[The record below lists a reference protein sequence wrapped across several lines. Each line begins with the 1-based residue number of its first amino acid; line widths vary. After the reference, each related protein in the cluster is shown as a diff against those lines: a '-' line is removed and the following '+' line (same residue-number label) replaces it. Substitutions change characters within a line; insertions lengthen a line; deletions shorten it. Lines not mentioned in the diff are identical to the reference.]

1 MARDEGMALCPW
13 GALGG
18 GNFSTKAKQQSG
30 EQDRNF
36 GGPSE
41 KHIKT
46 AEKLE
51 AVANAKN
58 TQITSVALAYVR
70 SEYPYV
76 YPIVGGRK
84 IDHLKGNI
92 EALGLELSAE
102 DTKEIESAVDF
113 DVGFPMNFLFGMGS
127 AKQPEKYNTNMTSS
141 DVNLLAYAGNVES
154 VPHQQPPQPHQLQG
168 YGNN

>member
-18 GNFSTKAKQQSG
+18 GNFSTKAKQQNN
-30 EQDRNF
+30 EQGRNF

-41 KHIKT
+41 AHLKT

-51 AVANAKN
+51 AVAKAKN

-70 SEYPYV
+70 SKYPYV

-84 IDHLKGNI
+84 IEHLKGNI

-102 DTKEIESAVDF
+102 DIKEIESAVDF
-113 DVGFPMNFLFGMGS
+113 DIGFPMNFLFGLG
-127 AKQPEKYNTNMTSS
+127 KTEKYNSNMTSS
-141 DVNLLAYAGNVES
+141 DVSLLAYAGNLES
-154 VPHQQPPQPHQLQG
+154 VPHQQQPKPHQLQG
-168 YGNN
+168 FGHNE